1 MMTSDQIDLILS
13 YPSIPTLPTVAVKL
27 LELTRNPDVSLTDI
41 EKLVLSDQG
50 LASRVLRTINSSFYG
65 LESPC
70 TTIKR
75 ALILLGLNS
84 VKSLVLGFSLVD
96 LTKNIDDSAAFDYEA
111 YWRRAIY
118 SAIAAR
124 QIALVTSAC
133 DSEEAFICGMFQDL
147 GMLITYLV
155 LKDNYAD
162 VLAAAG
168 NNHEKLAELENEML
182 GFDHAQIGA
191 AIVEKWKM
199 PSHVIECIRHH
210 HALDKIDQE
219 HKNLVQVVALGR
231 SAYEALG
238 NDMPEQHMADLLCH
252 SQEWF
257 GQGDQDIGVLL
268 ESIAVAA
275 GDLAAILGQ
284 DIGELPDIQ
293 AMLSKANEQ
302 MTMFTLEAQQQV
314 EQLRQIESDLNQQV
328 DTDGLTGIGNRKK
341 FDRMFTMQFEHCRT
355 GSKPLSV
362 LIVDADHFKLINDN
376 HGHQAGDAVLVGL
389 AKRLSDCVRDSD
401 TACRYGGEEFALI
414 VPNMNAAVAEKLAG
428 RILKSISDVPF
439 DMSGVEGVSEK
450 LSLTV
455 SIGVAAIDPADPDR
469 FESATQLLAE
479 ADRALYAAKDAGR
492 NCVMVFN
499 PNAKA
504 DSPIE
509 EAASA
514 SEEVSSPP
522 SASDSGEAPHIILVV
537 DDALA
542 AVLLHTLFRKLP
554 GVRLSLFRNTT
565 KTLAWLQQA
574 NLDSSNDQ
582 LLILCDLRSP
592 DDQGI
597 EFIRTLRQNCDLPNT
612 PVVMVTT
619 SDDPEVKQDY
629 LAAGADVVYHRL
641 QITSSLS
648 KWRQSVF
655 SLLSRSPA
663 PAV

>member
-1 MMTSDQIDLILS
+1 MTSDQIDLILS

-124 QIALVTSAC
+124 QIALATSAC

-210 HALDKIDQE
+210 HALDKVDQE

-302 MTMFTLEAQQQV
+302 MTMFTLEA
-314 EQLRQIESDLNQQV
+314 
-328 DTDGLTGIGNRKK
+328 
-341 FDRMFTMQFEHCRT
+341 
-355 GSKPLSV
+355 
-362 LIVDADHFKLINDN
+362 
-376 HGHQAGDAVLVGL
+376 
-389 AKRLSDCVRDSD
+389 
-401 TACRYGGEEFALI
+401 
-414 VPNMNAAVAEKLAG
+414 
-428 RILKSISDVPF
+428 
-439 DMSGVEGVSEK
+439 
-450 LSLTV
+450 
-455 SIGVAAIDPADPDR
+455 
-469 FESATQLLAE
+469 
-479 ADRALYAAKDAGR
+479 
-492 NCVMVFN
+492 
-499 PNAKA
+499 
-504 DSPIE
+504 
-509 EAASA
+509 
-514 SEEVSSPP
+514 
-522 SASDSGEAPHIILVV
+522 
-537 DDALA
+537 
-542 AVLLHTLFRKLP
+542 
-554 GVRLSLFRNTT
+554 
-565 KTLAWLQQA
+565 
-574 NLDSSNDQ
+574 
-582 LLILCDLRSP
+582 
-592 DDQGI
+592 
-597 EFIRTLRQNCDLPNT
+597 
-612 PVVMVTT
+612 
-619 SDDPEVKQDY
+619 
-629 LAAGADVVYHRL
+629 
-641 QITSSLS
+641 
-648 KWRQSVF
+648 
-655 SLLSRSPA
+655 
-663 PAV
+663 